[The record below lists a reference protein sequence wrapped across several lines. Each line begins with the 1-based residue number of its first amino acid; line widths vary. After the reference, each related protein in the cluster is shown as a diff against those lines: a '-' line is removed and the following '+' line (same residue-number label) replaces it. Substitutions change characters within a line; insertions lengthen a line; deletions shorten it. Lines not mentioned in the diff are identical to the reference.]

1 VPGDQERGGSEACY
15 CGEPVKHVWD
25 TCVTE
30 GRGTL
35 NASGGALFRGK
46 SCGNIFSIVAAI
58 SPTARGAKASTAWA
72 LVVWHDPNGERRSN
86 VRHVDEHARLS
97 LRAAEQECKNPLSDF
112 LKKIVESVR
121 MERLFLGRLE
131 AGWAATM
138 TTSGRVASRR
148 NVTRGMVVVSLSFL
162 LFFRGL
168 PGADRPAPGDF
179 QLFRNSR
186 FDWRINRLSQAA
198 HASWTSARTKAERS

>member
-148 NVTRGMVVVSLSFL
+148 NVTRGVG
-162 LFFRGL
+162 RGGG
-168 PGADRPAPGDF
+168 PPAPGDF